1 MYLFGTCTK
10 KVGKR
15 IVISEAAFKR
25 IVQKLHEE
33 NARTD
38 KYGNPIPKHGQG
50 WGKDDTLFNR
60 QGYNQDGS
68 KGPWFSRSVA
78 VATAVLLNDGGK
90 WYILANQRGA
100 GTPDY
105 QGYWNLPCGYL
116 DYNEETNEAAVREV
130 YEETG
135 IRLSPASIKYFG
147 HSSSP
152 NENRQNVVFFFVGFL
167 EGYKSEF
174 TFSKDNMEEGEVEG
188 IQWLP
193 IEEVGNIRWAFDHD
207 ELVEK
212 VLTTY
217 ANRISGGQEFKNDR
231 EKISKVI
238 EILERGGDT
247 EYAISLLKSI

>member
-1 MYLFGTCTK
+1 M
-10 KVGKR
+10 
-15 IVISEAAFKR
+15 
-25 IVQKLHEE
+25 QKLYEE
-33 NARTD
+33 NEKVD
-38 KYGNPIPKHGQG
+38 KYGNPIPKYGQG
-50 WGKDDTLFNR
+50 WGKDETLFNR

-68 KGPWFSRSVA
+68 KGLWFSRSVA

-90 WYILANQRGA
+90 WYILANQRGN

-116 DYNEETNEAAVREV
+116 DYNEDANEAAVREV

-152 NENRQNVVFFFVGFL
+152 KENRQNVVFFFVGFL

-174 TFSKDNMEEGEVEG
+174 SFSKDNMEEGEVDG

-193 IEEVGNIRWAFDHD
+193 IENVGDIKWAFDHD
-207 ELVEK
+207 ELVK
-212 VLTTY
+212 KILDTY
-217 ANRISGGQEFKNDR
+217 TNRIYETKPFKNKR
-231 EKISKVI
+231 EMLNKAI
-238 EILERGGDT
+238 EILEKDGDK
-247 EYAISLLKSI
+247 EYAIKLLKQL